1 MLGSSRFCSATSSEP
16 TLGVFH
22 ELCKCVWGDRLRRHQ
37 VLASW
42 SVLVPCNLIS
52 PKFPMHKTKF
62 ASVMFRFRF
71 VCILPVAFPP
81 LSFLSTQVTK
91 VQSRGQC
98 GAVLCVKMHCLL
110 WPWRIDLP
118 CIHLETSGARC
129 ILRLLLYTPCPST
142 KTQTKLQYLIRE
154 HVCVC
159 ACSVC
164 LWVVCWNWTQLV
176 KGVKAKSLAS
186 LSHLRC
192 VDKSQARI
200 AEQAWCRS
208 ASLKLAKSV
217 AVHQCFSISRRYDHS
232 IASYTIAGWV
242 EWHLFCCCSL
252 KLK

>member
-62 ASVMFRFRF
+62 ASVMFRFRCVC

-159 ACSVC
+159 VCACSVC

-176 KGVKAKSLAS
+176 KGVKAKSLAFA
-186 LSHLRC
+186 LS
-192 VDKSQARI
+192 SQV
-200 AEQAWCRS
+200 CRQIPS
-208 ASLKLAKSV
+208 PNSGAGV
-217 AVHQCFSISRRYDHS
+217 VPFSQSKTGKVSSCTSMFQHKTKVWPLDSELYHRWMSRV
-232 IASYTIAGWV
+232 TP
-242 EWHLFCCCSL
+242 LL
-252 KLK
+252 LL